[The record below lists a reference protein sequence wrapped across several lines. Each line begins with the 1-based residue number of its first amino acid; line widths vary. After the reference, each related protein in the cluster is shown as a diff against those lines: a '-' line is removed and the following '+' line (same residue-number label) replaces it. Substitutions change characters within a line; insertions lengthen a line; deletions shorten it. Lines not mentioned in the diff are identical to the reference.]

1 MRGVEGVVEVRVP
14 AVIDP
19 ESAARFGQDFESA
32 LSADSARVIALVGAD
47 NVFCR
52 GMQPSSPDAAELRD
66 HLQDFAECLLRM
78 RFAAKPVVAVVDGVA
93 IGGGLGLAATADL
106 VIASNRSTFGLP
118 EALFGFVP
126 AVILPLLL
134 DRMRPKDCRLWM
146 LSGYS
151 RSAADAMMAGLVDEV
166 CPIEELA
173 RTTARA
179 VRALSRADAKA
190 VSRVKRMTS
199 HPDLER
205 AVRDGVRATSD
216 MLAETGVSVGFR
228 RFFEDGRLPWEHR
241 DT

>member
-19 ESAARFGQDFESA
+19 DSAYRFRCDFDA
-32 LSADSARVIALVGAD
+32 AASADSSVITLVGGD

-52 GMQPSSPDAAELRD
+52 GMRPSTPDASDRGD
-66 HLQDFAECLLRM
+66 RLQDFAECLLRM
-78 RFAAKPVVAVVDGVA
+78 RFAARPVVAVVDGIA

-106 VIASNRSTFGLP
+106 VIASDRSTFGLP

-146 LSGYS
+146 LSGHS
-151 RSAADAMMAGLVDEV
+151 RSAAEALSAGLVDEV
-166 CPIEELA
+166 CAVEDLQQQ
-173 RTTARA
+173 TARA
-179 VRALSRADAKA
+179 VRALSRASADA

-199 HPDLER
+199 RPDLER
-205 AVRDGVRATSD
+205 AVLEGVQATAGMLGEAGVSAGVRR
-216 MLAETGVSVGFR
+216 VFR
-228 RFFEDGRLPWEHR
+228 D
-241 DT
+241 